1 MWRSI
6 LKFCSGVANYL
17 KRRHLFPL
25 LKVNWRSL
33 VVSRPYRRDDIQKK
47 SIKLCCVSEI
57 LSLEVFHLLFR
68 LPSNM
73 FIFYVWR
80 HESSLQLWNE
90 WNRQVSVR
98 FGKPSSMKMVRKH
111 GKEIKLRFEPRQKL
125 RLLWVRRKI
134 VLMIQSSVQQEKEVC
149 MANHWLQNMIHR
161 ETRLLT

>member
-1 MWRSI
+1 MSRK
-6 LKFCSGVANYL
+6 LFKT
-17 KRRHLFPL
+17 RHLFPL

-33 VVSRPYRRDDIQKK
+33 VASRPHRRDDIQKK

-90 WNRQVSVR
+90 WNRQVLL
-98 FGKPSSMKMVRKH
+98 FVRKTIIH
-111 GKEIKLRFEPRQKL
+111 EDGSETQERNKTSLWTEKFR
-125 RLLWVRRKI
+125 LWVRRKI
-134 VLMIQSSVQQEKEVC
+134 VLMIQSSAQQEKGVC
-149 MANHWLQNMIHR
+149 MANQCLRKMIHR
-161 ETRLLT
+161 EERLLT